1 MNSNSMVMPQ
11 FDYLKDTLGYWIENI
26 NRYVNFFDG
35 DDLPYW
41 FNERANVGVLAA
53 AAWQAGFVS
62 LEEHQIDKV
71 SSEGSSKKG
80 RNDLYIS
87 SEEDDL
93 YIEAKVIFP
102 DISDINKLEQS
113 IDLKMKHAI
122 EATQELEGDIPK
134 AALLFIA
141 PYSQDKKKANKEEID
156 AFKNLIKNHSSPVK
170 AWSFPEQAQTSLSHD
185 DKYYPGVALIMTG
198 V

>member
-1 MNSNSMVMPQ
+1 MDSHSMTTPQ
-11 FDYLKDTLGYWIENI
+11 FNYLEGILSNWIENTDK
-26 NRYVNFFDG
+26 YVDYFGG

-62 LEEHQIDKV
+62 LEEHQIEKV
-71 SSEGSSKKG
+71 SGVGEDKKG

-87 SEEDDL
+87 SKEEEL

-102 DISDINKLEQS
+102 NISNINRLEKSINTRLKKAIDDTKKL
-113 IDLKMKHAI
+113 K
-122 EATQELEGDIPK
+122 GNIPK

-141 PYSQDKKKANKEEID
+141 PYSRDKKGANQLQID
-156 AFKNLIKNHSSPVK
+156 NFKNLIKGHSSPIK
-170 AWSFPEQAQTSLSHD
+170 AWAFPEMAQTSSSHD
-185 DKYYPGVALIMTG
+185 DKYYPGVALIMQDI
-198 V
+198 